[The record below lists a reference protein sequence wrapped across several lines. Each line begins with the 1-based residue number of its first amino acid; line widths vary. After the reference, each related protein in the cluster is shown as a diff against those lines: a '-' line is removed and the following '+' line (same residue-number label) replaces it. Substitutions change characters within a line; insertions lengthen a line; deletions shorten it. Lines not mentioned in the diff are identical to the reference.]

1 MNESSSTNIELRVMV
16 ENIGR
21 TEVPKGID
29 LSVVGSKV
37 MVILGPSGCGK
48 TTLLR
53 IVAGF
58 EQPTNREVLFS
69 GERVTAF
76 EPKERNVA
84 IGFQN
89 YALYSHMTAYENQ
102 AFSLK
107 LSRYAKPAIA
117 EIVNRT
123 ACMLGLEALLSRLPR
138 KLSGGQRQRVAMCRA
153 IVRAP
158 RVFLFDEPFSNLDAK
173 LRVQMRSEIK
183 DLHRRLGATS
193 IYVTH
198 DQVEAMTMAD
208 RIVVMNRGAIEQ
220 VGTSLEVFDKP
231 SNRFVAGFT
240 GSPAMNFA
248 EAKVSVNS

>member
-1 MNESSSTNIELRVMV
+1 MAQSREGSGERKLVNQHRTEGNGGEHW
-16 ENIGR
+16 R

-29 LSVVGSKV
+29 LSVVGSEV

-58 EQPTNREVLFS
+58 EQPTSREVLFS

-117 EIVNRT
+117 
-123 ACMLGLEALLSRLPR
+123 
-138 KLSGGQRQRVAMCRA
+138 
-153 IVRAP
+153 
-158 RVFLFDEPFSNLDAK
+158 
-173 LRVQMRSEIK
+173 RS
-183 DLHRRLGATS
+183 
-193 IYVTH
+193 
-198 DQVEAMTMAD
+198 
-208 RIVVMNRGAIEQ
+208 
-220 VGTSLEVFDKP
+220 
-231 SNRFVAGFT
+231 
-240 GSPAMNFA
+240 
-248 EAKVSVNS
+248 